1 MLRRRV
7 RNLSKPETISP
18 LPRHVSLI
26 NSYVC
31 TACSV
36 VNKHCSVGPAV
47 LLSYQSSAFFLSTSN
62 RLELLRVNSRHVPI
76 LITFDRPNQSPAVL
90 CPGTRWLDAATDISP
105 PLPPHGFVQSI
116 PMGSLREAAADV
128 LYIMNIYTIREYVA
142 DLQCVCYRL
151 QACTA
156 QKLVLPSYS
165 ASARPG
171 PGKDV

>member
-1 MLRRRV
+1 MHRLFSCQQTLLGRASCFV
-7 RNLSKPETISP
+7 V
-18 LPRHVSLI
+18 VSVQRFL
-26 NSYVC
+26 
-31 TACSV
+31 
-36 VNKHCSVGPAV
+36 
-47 LLSYQSSAFFLSTSN
+47 LSTSN

-128 LYIMNIYTIREYVA
+128 LYIINIYTIREYVA
-142 DLQCVCYRL
+142 DLQRVCYRL
-151 QACTA
+151 QACIA
-156 QKLVLPSYS
+156 QKLVLPSDS